1 MKTKGETYNFL
12 EAKMK
17 YIEEGMARGYE
28 DTEVLRIGVLT
39 IWILPLPW
47 PWEKGEETLLSCAAK
62 RAISHQII
70 RVLKEMV

>member
-1 MKTKGETYNFL
+1 MKTNGEKYNFL

-39 IWILPLPW
+39 I
-47 PWEKGEETLLSCAAK
+47 
-62 RAISHQII
+62 
-70 RVLKEMV
+70 